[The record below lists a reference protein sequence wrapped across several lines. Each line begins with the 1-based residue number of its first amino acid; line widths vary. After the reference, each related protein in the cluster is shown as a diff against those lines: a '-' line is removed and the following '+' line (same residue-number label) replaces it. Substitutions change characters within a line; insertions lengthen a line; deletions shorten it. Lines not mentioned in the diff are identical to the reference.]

1 MSLIYL
7 STIKTGSLICNMKKR
22 LKRPYRMILK
32 TVIAL
37 SFLFALKWLWVT
49 ISTIGHG
56 SYEGEKTEILRRRNY
71 LTNKLVSS
79 PDIVLSEMPGGIGSH
94 FQGEWAMY
102 SCSMLSASLVNI
114 SLLFPEERRNTI
126 EKIDRLIEIV
136 MSPELRK
143 YDADRWG
150 EDPLDSWDSEKSHM
164 SYLSILA
171 WMISGY
177 KTVGGGDKYDGLYYR
192 LCNTLNWRMRNSPT
206 LNLQTYPNEVV
217 YIPDMLVTI
226 VALSNFTWLC
236 DDRYK
241 STITEWVNKAK
252 NEWTDKETGLL
263 KSFLDY
269 DGAEM
274 TAPVKGSY
282 SALICYY
289 LTFVDES
296 FAREQYSLLKKYFK
310 QSHPITGIEEY
321 YDRSCWL
328 GMDIDSGP
336 IIFNLSPSGT
346 AFAIGPATFF
356 EDTDFRKSLL
366 KTAEIAGNTVRGW
379 NTNHYLLANVALV
392 GEAITL
398 SMRTCV
404 PWHSNS

>member
-1 MSLIYL
+1 
-7 STIKTGSLICNMKKR
+7 
-22 LKRPYRMILK
+22 MILK
-32 TVIAL
+32 TVIVL
-37 SFLFALKWLWVT
+37 VLLFALKWLWVT

-56 SYEGEKTEILRRRNY
+56 SHEGEKTEILRRRNY

-79 PDIVLSEMPGGIGSH
+79 PEIVLSEMPGGIGSQ

-263 KSFLDY
+263 KSFLNY
-269 DGAEM
+269 DGIELS
-274 TAPVKGSY
+274 APVVGSY

-289 LTFVDES
+289 LTFVDED
-296 FAREQYSLLKKYFK
+296 FAREQYELLKKHFM
-310 QSHPITGIEEY
+310 QHRPLAGIREY
-321 YDRSCWL
+321 YDRTCWL
-328 GMDIDSGP
+328 GMSIDSGP
-336 IIFNLSPSGT
+336 ILFNLSPSGT
-346 AFAIGPATFF
+346 AFAIGAATYFG
-356 EDTDFRKSLL
+356 DTDFRKRLL
-366 KTAEIAGNTVRGW
+366 KTGEIAGSTVRGW
-379 NTNHYLLANVALV
+379 NTNHYLLANFAIV

-398 SMRTCV
+398 AMRTSV
-404 PWHSNS
+404 PWYKETK

>member
-1 MSLIYL
+1 
-7 STIKTGSLICNMKKR
+7 
-22 LKRPYRMILK
+22 MILK
-32 TVIAL
+32 TVIVL

-79 PDIVLSEMPGGIGSH
+79 PNMVLNEMSGGIGSQ

-114 SLLFPEERRNTI
+114 SLLFPEERKNSI

-177 KTVGGGDKYDGLYYR
+177 KTAGGGDKYDGLYYR

-241 STITEWVNKAK
+241 STVAEWVNKAK
-252 NEWTDKETGLL
+252 NEWIDKETGLL

-269 DGAEM
+269 DGPEL

-289 LTFVDES
+289 LTFVDEK

-310 QSHPITGIEEY
+310 QCHPITGIKEY
-321 YDRSCWL
+321 NDRSCWL

-346 AFAIGPATFF
+346 AFTIGPATYFG
-356 EDTDFRKSLL
+356 DADFRKSLL
-366 KTAEIAGNTVRGW
+366 KTAEIAGTTVRGW

-398 SMRTCV
+398 AMRTSV
-404 PWHSNS
+404 PWHSNSLYNNRF

>member
-217 YIPDMLVTI
+217 YVPDMLVTI

-241 STITEWVNKAK
+241 STIAEWVNKSK

-269 DGAEM
+269 DGTEM

-398 SMRTCV
+398 AMRTCV